1 MTVTDDAMSAAVS
14 RVGILGMARDA
25 LANLPKTGEAGFEE
39 LVQRLLSAHLGISL
53 RLASSGEQEGRD
65 SGAGKIAAEAK
76 RYGNKRL
83 NLRELAGE
91 AILAKAASPQ
101 LELWILATTDAFA
114 QQKVERIEKVA
125 AQAKL
130 AIGVV
135 DWLPVECPR
144 LLVLISQYETVAQR
158 WFDEYAP
165 AAWSLISAALSD
177 IRSQPQTLARVSREL
192 QELGQ
197 GLALADT
204 LCSTLQAGV
213 RLALADETGERSKE
227 IFGQRI
233 DFYAKTSGA
242 IERPELDARLRRV
255 LKDAAEN
262 SNRVLAVIGPEGVGK
277 TWAIVRHVFES
288 WPQRPMVFIP
298 SSLFQL
304 ASAGDWGHS
313 KLLVEAILR
322 TLSIVED
329 CDLRLKDEQFL
340 GGLLAALSRAKSDR
354 FNPVVILDGFNE
366 RNGAHWASA
375 INKLPDLLPL
385 AAQPPIFLTTR
396 ASPWPQ
402 LGRILQRQKVD
413 YSDFDV
419 FAFSET
425 EFKAACARQ
434 NVDASAFDPETAKD
448 LRNPRLFRIA
458 AELLDALAGG

>member
-204 LCSTLQAGV
+204 LCSTLLAGV
-213 RLALADETGERSKE
+213 RLALAGSVSTRRPRARS
-227 IFGQRI
+227 
-233 DFYAKTSGA
+233 S
-242 IERPELDARLRRV
+242 AR
-255 LKDAAEN
+255 N
-262 SNRVLAVIGPEGVGK
+262 WMPGFAV
-277 TWAIVRHVFES
+277 S
-288 WPQRPMVFIP
+288 
-298 SSLFQL
+298 
-304 ASAGDWGHS
+304 
-313 KLLVEAILR
+313 
-322 TLSIVED
+322 
-329 CDLRLKDEQFL
+329 
-340 GGLLAALSRAKSDR
+340 
-354 FNPVVILDGFNE
+354 
-366 RNGAHWASA
+366 
-375 INKLPDLLPL
+375 
-385 AAQPPIFLTTR
+385 
-396 ASPWPQ
+396 
-402 LGRILQRQKVD
+402 
-413 YSDFDV
+413 
-419 FAFSET
+419 
-425 EFKAACARQ
+425 
-434 NVDASAFDPETAKD
+434 
-448 LRNPRLFRIA
+448 
-458 AELLDALAGG
+458 